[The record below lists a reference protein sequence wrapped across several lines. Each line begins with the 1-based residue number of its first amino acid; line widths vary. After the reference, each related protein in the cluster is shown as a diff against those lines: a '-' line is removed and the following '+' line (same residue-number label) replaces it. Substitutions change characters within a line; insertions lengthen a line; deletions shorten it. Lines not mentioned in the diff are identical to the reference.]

1 MERMDQ
7 DGIPG
12 MNGDKDKLDALF
24 AQYREACPDREA
36 SAGFMPHLWE
46 QIEARRSAVSS
57 SWFRLWAQ
65 VWLVATVAVAIVIGG
80 ILIPRFENPPA
91 YQASYVDVLTAA
103 DSANDAVALPV
114 GETE

>member
-1 MERMDQ
+1 MERMERMDGGSVN
-7 DGIPG
+7 D
-12 MNGDKDKLDALF
+12 NLDALF

-36 SAGFMPHLWE
+36 SANFMPQLWE

-57 SWFRLWAQ
+57 SWFRLWAE
-65 VWLVATVAVAIVIGG
+65 VWLVATLTLAIVIGG

-103 DSANDAVALPV
+103 DSVNDAAVLPT

>member
-1 MERMDQ
+1 MERM
-7 DGIPG
+7 
-12 MNGDKDKLDALF
+12 NGGGNDKLDALF

-36 SAGFMPHLWE
+36 STNFMPQLWG
-46 QIEARRSAVSS
+46 QIEARRSGVSS

-65 VWLVATVAVAIVIGG
+65 VWLVATLALAIVIGG

-103 DSANDAVALPV
+103 DSVNDAAVLPTW
-114 GETE
+114 ETE

>member
-12 MNGDKDKLDALF
+12 MNGDKLDALF
-24 AQYREACPDREA
+24 VQYREACPDQEA
-36 SAGFMPHLWE
+36 SASFMPHLWE

-57 SWFRLWAQ
+57 SWFRMWAQ
-65 VWLVATVAVAIVIGG
+65 VWLVATLALAIVIGG

-103 DSANDAVALPV
+103 DSANDAAVLPAV
-114 GETE
+114 ENE

>member
-7 DGIPG
+7 GG
-12 MNGDKDKLDALF
+12 ANEKLDALF

-36 SAGFMPHLWE
+36 SASFMPRLWE
-46 QIEARRSAVSS
+46 RIEARRSAVSS
-57 SWFRLWAQ
+57 SWFRLWAE
-65 VWLVATVAVAIVIGG
+65 VWLLATLAVAIVIGG
-80 ILIPRFENPPA
+80 VLIPRFENPPA

-103 DSANDAVALPV
+103 DSANEVAALPI

>member
-1 MERMDQ
+1 
-7 DGIPG
+7 
-12 MNGDKDKLDALF
+12 MNGDKLDALF

-36 SAGFMPHLWE
+36 SSIFMPHLWE

-65 VWLVATVAVAIVIGG
+65 VWLVATLAVAILIGG

-103 DSANDAVALPV
+103 DSANDAVGLPI

>member
-1 MERMDQ
+1 MEPMDQ
-7 DGIPG
+7 GG
-12 MNGDKDKLDALF
+12 TNEKLDALF
-24 AQYREACPDREA
+24 AQYREAYPNREA
-36 SAGFMPHLWE
+36 SASFMPQLWE

-65 VWLVATVAVAIVIGG
+65 VWLVATVTLAIVIGG

-103 DSANDAVALPV
+103 DSANDAAVLPL

>member
-1 MERMDQ
+1 MERMERI
-7 DGIPG
+7 DGDG
-12 MNGDKDKLDALF
+12 VNDKLDAVF

-36 SAGFMPHLWE
+36 SSNFMPQLWQ

-57 SWFRLWAQ
+57 SWFRLWAE
-65 VWLVATVAVAIVIGG
+65 VWLVATVTLAIVIGG

-103 DSANDAVALPV
+103 DSANDAVVLPLPT

>member
-7 DGIPG
+7 GG
-12 MNGDKDKLDALF
+12 TNDKLDALF

-36 SAGFMPHLWE
+36 SAHFMPQLWE
-46 QIEARRSAVSS
+46 QIEAGRGAVAS

-65 VWLVATVAVAIVIGG
+65 VWLVATVTLAIVIGG
-80 ILIPRFENPPA
+80 ILIPRLENPPA

-103 DSANDAVALPV
+103 DSANDAAVLPT
-114 GETE
+114 GENE

>member
-1 MERMDQ
+1 MERMER
-7 DGIPG
+7 
-12 MNGDKDKLDALF
+12 MNGGGANDSLDALF

-36 SAGFMPHLWE
+36 SANFMPQLWE
-46 QIEARRSAVSS
+46 QIEARRGAVSS
-57 SWFRLWAQ
+57 SWFRLWAE
-65 VWLVATVAVAIVIGG
+65 VWLVATLTLAIVIGG

-103 DSANDAVALPV
+103 DSVNDAAVLPT

>member
-12 MNGDKDKLDALF
+12 MNGDKLDALF

-36 SAGFMPHLWE
+36 SASFMPKLWE
-46 QIEARRSAVSS
+46 QIEARRSVSS
-57 SWFRLWAQ
+57 TWFRLWAQ
-65 VWLVATVAVAIVIGG
+65 VWLLATLAVALVIGG
-80 ILIPRFENPPA
+80 VLIPRFENPPA

-103 DSANDAVALPV
+103 DSASDLAVLPAV
-114 GETE
+114 ENE

>member
-7 DGIPG
+7 GG
-12 MNGDKDKLDALF
+12 NDKLDALF

-36 SAGFMPHLWE
+36 SASFMPHLWE
-46 QIEARRSAVSS
+46 RIEARRSAVSS

-65 VWLVATVAVAIVIGG
+65 VWLIATVTVAIVIGG

-91 YQASYVDVLTAA
+91 YQATYVDVLTAA
-103 DSANDAVALPV
+103 DAANDAAVLPP
-114 GETE
+114 GENE

>member
-1 MERMDQ
+1 MEPMDQ
-7 DGIPG
+7 GG
-12 MNGDKDKLDALF
+12 MNDKLDALF
-24 AQYREACPDREA
+24 AQYREALPDREA
-36 SAGFMPHLWE
+36 STGFMPNLWA

-65 VWLVATVAVAIVIGG
+65 VWLVATVTLAIVIGG

-103 DSANDAVALPV
+103 DSANDAAVLPS

>member
-1 MERMDQ
+1 
-7 DGIPG
+7 
-12 MNGDKDKLDALF
+12 
-24 AQYREACPDREA
+24 
-36 SAGFMPHLWE
+36 MPHLWE

-65 VWLVATVAVAIVIGG
+65 VWLVATLAVAILIGG

-103 DSANDAVALPV
+103 DSANDAVGLPI

>member
-1 MERMDQ
+1 MDRMDQ
-7 DGIPG
+7 GG
-12 MNGDKDKLDALF
+12 LNENLDALF

-36 SAGFMPHLWE
+36 SANFMPQLWE
-46 QIEARRSAVSS
+46 QIEARRSAVFS
-57 SWFRLWAQ
+57 SWFRMWAQ
-65 VWLVATVAVAIVIGG
+65 VWLVATVALAIVIGG

-103 DSANDAVALPV
+103 DSANDAVVLPI

>member
-12 MNGDKDKLDALF
+12 MNGGDQLDALF
-24 AQYREACPDREA
+24 AQYGEACPDREA
-36 SAGFMPHLWE
+36 SANFMPGLWGK
-46 QIEARRSAVSS
+46 IEARRGAVSS
-57 SWFRLWAQ
+57 SWFRLWAE
-65 VWLVATVAVAIVIGG
+65 VWLVATLTLAIVMGG

-103 DSANDAVALPV
+103 DSVNDAVLPT
-114 GETE
+114 GEAK

>member
-7 DGIPG
+7 DGIRG
-12 MNGDKDKLDALF
+12 MNGDKLDALF

-36 SAGFMPHLWE
+36 SSSFMPHLWE

-65 VWLVATVAVAIVIGG
+65 VWLVATLAVAILIGG

-103 DSANDAVALPV
+103 DSANDAVGLPI

>member
-1 MERMDQ
+1 MERMESM
-7 DGIPG
+7 DGG
-12 MNGDKDKLDALF
+12 GVNDNLDALF

-36 SAGFMPHLWE
+36 SSHFMPQLWE

-57 SWFRLWAQ
+57 SWFRLWAE
-65 VWLVATVAVAIVIGG
+65 VWVVATLTLAIVIGG

-103 DSANDAVALPV
+103 DSVNDAAVLPV

>member
-12 MNGDKDKLDALF
+12 MNGDKLDALF

-36 SAGFMPHLWE
+36 SSSFMPHLWE

-65 VWLVATVAVAIVIGG
+65 VWLVATLAVAILIGG

-103 DSANDAVALPV
+103 DSANDTVALPT

>member
-7 DGIPG
+7 DGIRG
-12 MNGDKDKLDALF
+12 MNGDKVDALF

-36 SAGFMPHLWE
+36 SSIFMPHLWE

-65 VWLVATVAVAIVIGG
+65 VWLVATLAVAILIGG

-103 DSANDAVALPV
+103 DSANDAVGLPI

>member
-1 MERMDQ
+1 MERMAQ
-7 DGIPG
+7 GG
-12 MNGDKDKLDALF
+12 TDKKLEALF
-24 AQYREACPDREA
+24 AEYREACPDREA
-36 SAGFMPHLWE
+36 SAGFMPQLWE

-65 VWLVATVAVAIVIGG
+65 VWLVATLAVAIVIGG

-103 DSANDAVALPV
+103 DSVNDAAVLPS
-114 GETE
+114 GENE

>member
-12 MNGDKDKLDALF
+12 VNGEKLDALF

-36 SAGFMPHLWE
+36 SASFMPQLWG

-57 SWFRLWAQ
+57 SWFRMWAQ
-65 VWLVATVAVAIVIGG
+65 VWLLATLAVALVIGG

-103 DSANDAVALPV
+103 DSANDLAVLPAV
-114 GETE
+114 ENE